1 MRHVMYLRH
10 VDLVEL
16 EKIVNIWVDGDGT
29 WVLQGAPVFGMGE
42 HTNVW
47 VQAIVSKKA
56 KA

>member
-29 WVLQGAPVFGMGE
+29 WVLQGALVFGMGE